1 MTSVASHYAFTAE
14 TTATDR
20 WSAAAAVYAATVHW
34 LGVVSAEISD
44 GAEIYL
50 IKYIC

>member
-1 MTSVASHYAFTAE
+1 
-14 TTATDR
+14 
-20 WSAAAAVYAATVHW
+20 VYAATVHW

-50 IKYIC
+50 IKYICWYFAPKNHIYWSRVLGMFAETYD